1 MTPRGHP
8 LAEGDHPGNGYPGCM
23 ADTENTNL
31 GADAESA
38 LQQAESNLHPADAV
52 DNVRTA
58 EYGRESTAARR
69 DTSDDTPTPTET
81 PAD

>member
-1 MTPRGHP
+1 MATLSRKVIIR
-8 LAEGDHPGNGYPGCM
+8 GNGYPGCM

-38 LQQAESNLHPADAV
+38 LQQAESDLHPADAV
-52 DNVRTA
+52 DALRTA
-58 EYGRESTAARR
+58 EYGRESAAASR

>member
-1 MTPRGHP
+1 MRKVIIR
-8 LAEGDHPGNGYPGCM
+8 GNGYPACM
-23 ADTENTNL
+23 ADTENPDL

-38 LQQAESNLHPADAV
+38 LQQAGSDLHPADPV
-52 DNVRTA
+52 DALRTA